1 MRVNKNDLD
10 RMRYL
15 ERELKETNTHLAK
28 VIASII
34 HNIQV
39 NNTVYVVTEEGSW
52 DYEDTLLTEIYASY
66 EEALKRYNNLKKTAQ
81 DDMKEWDDES
91 GMTVENEQ
99 IDQDAESAEF
109 QIYQDGD
116 YTRFHD
122 TITITR
128 KEVLEN
134 ADTVQ
139 MYI

>member
-39 NNTVYVVTEEGSW
+39 NNTVYIITEEGSW
-52 DYEDTLLTEIYASY
+52 DYEDILHTEVYASY
-66 EEALKRYNNLKKTAQ
+66 EEALKSYNNLKKTAQ
-81 DDMKEWDDES
+81 ADMKEWDDES

-99 IDQDAESAEF
+99 IDQDTESAEF

-116 YTRFHD
+116 YSRFHD

-134 ADTVQ
+134 A
-139 MYI
+139 

>member
-34 HNIQV
+34 HNVQV
-39 NNTVYVVTEEGSW
+39 NNTVYIITEEGSW
-52 DYEDTLLTEIYASY
+52 DYENTLHTEVYSSF
-66 EEALKRYNNLKKTAQ
+66 EEALKSYSNLKSAAQ
-81 DDMKEWDDES
+81 IDMKEWLSEPDI
-91 GMTVENEQ
+91 VEDEQ
-99 IDQDAESAEF
+99 IDRDTEQAEF
-109 QIYQDGD
+109 QIYQEGD
-116 YTRFHD
+116 YTRYHD

-134 ADTVQ
+134 V
-139 MYI
+139 

>member
-15 ERELKETNTHLAK
+15 ERELKEINTHLAK

-66 EEALKRYNNLKKTAQ
+66 EEALKRYNSLKKTAQ
-81 DDMKEWDDES
+81 DDMREWDDES

-116 YTRFHD
+116 YARFHD
-122 TITITR
+122 NITITR

-134 ADTVQ
+134 A
-139 MYI
+139 

>member
-66 EEALKRYNNLKKTAQ
+66 EEALKRYNSLKRTAQ
-81 DDMKEWDDES
+81 ADMREWDDDS
-91 GMTVENEQ
+91 GMTVEDEQ
-99 IDQDAESAEF
+99 IDQDAESAKF

-122 TITITR
+122 TIIITR

>member
-39 NNTVYVVTEEGSW
+39 NNAVYVVTEEGSW

-81 DDMKEWDDES
+81 ADMKEWDNDS
-91 GMTVENEQ
+91 DMTVENEQ

-122 TITITR
+122 TIIITR

-134 ADTVQ
+134 A
-139 MYI
+139 

>member
-15 ERELKETNTHLAK
+15 ERELKEINTHLAK

-39 NNTVYVVTEEGSW
+39 NNTVYIITEEGSW
-52 DYEDTLLTEIYASY
+52 DYEDTLHTEVYASY
-66 EEALKRYNNLKKTAQ
+66 EEALKSYNNLKKTAQ
-81 DDMKEWDDES
+81 ADMKEWDDES

-99 IDQDAESAEF
+99 IDQDTESAEF

-116 YTRFHD
+116 YARFHD
-122 TITITR
+122 NITITR

-134 ADTVQ
+134 A
-139 MYI
+139 

>member
-66 EEALKRYNNLKKTAQ
+66 EEALKRYNSLKRTAQ

-122 TITITR
+122 TIIITR

>member
-39 NNTVYVVTEEGSW
+39 NNAVYVVTEEGSW

-66 EEALKRYNNLKKTAQ
+66 EEALKRYNSLKKTAQ
-81 DDMKEWDDES
+81 ADMKEWDDES

-109 QIYQDGD
+109 QTYEDGD
-116 YTRFHD
+116 FTRFHD
-122 TITITR
+122 TITITK

-134 ADTVQ
+134 GV
-139 MYI
+139 

>member
-39 NNTVYVVTEEGSW
+39 NNAVYVVTEEGSW

-66 EEALKRYNNLKKTAQ
+66 EEALKRYNNLKRTAQ
-81 DDMKEWDDES
+81 ADMKEWDNDS
-91 GMTVENEQ
+91 DMTVENEQ

-122 TITITR
+122 TIIITR

-134 ADTVQ
+134 A
-139 MYI
+139 

>member
-66 EEALKRYNNLKKTAQ
+66 EEALKRYNSLKKTAQ
-81 DDMKEWDDES
+81 DDMREWDDGS
-91 GMTVENEQ
+91 DMTVENEQ
-99 IDQDAESAEF
+99 IDQDTESAEF

-116 YTRFHD
+116 YSRFHD

-134 ADTVQ
+134 A
-139 MYI
+139 

>member
-10 RMRYL
+10 RMRYV

-52 DYEDTLLTEIYASY
+52 DYEDTLLTEVYSSF
-66 EEALKRYNNLKKTAQ
+66 EEALKRYNSLKKTAQ
-81 DDMKEWDDES
+81 DDMKEWDDDS
-91 GMTVENEQ
+91 GMTVEDEQ

-122 TITITR
+122 AITITR
-128 KEVLEN
+128 KEVR
-134 ADTVQ
+134 
-139 MYI
+139 

>member
-66 EEALKRYNNLKKTAQ
+66 EEALKRYNNLKRTAQ
-81 DDMKEWDDES
+81 TDMKEWDDES

-122 TITITR
+122 TIIITR

>member
-10 RMRYL
+10 RMKYL

-34 HNIQV
+34 HNVQV
-39 NNTVYVVTEEGSW
+39 NNSVYVITEEGSW
-52 DYEDTLLTEIYASY
+52 DYENTLLTEIYASY
-66 EEALKRYNNLKKTAQ
+66 EEALKRYNSLKKTAQ

>member
-52 DYEDTLLTEIYASY
+52 DYEDTLLTEVYSSF
-66 EEALKRYNNLKKTAQ
+66 EEALKSYNNLKKIAQ
-81 DDMKEWDDES
+81 DDMKEWDD
-91 GMTVENEQ
+91 GADMTVEDEQ

-116 YTRFHD
+116 YSRFHD

-134 ADTVQ
+134 A
-139 MYI
+139 

>member
-15 ERELKETNTHLAK
+15 ERELKEINTHLAK

-34 HNIQV
+34 HNVQV
-39 NNTVYVVTEEGSW
+39 NNTVYIITEEGSW
-52 DYEDTLLTEIYASY
+52 DYEDTLHTEVYSSF
-66 EEALKRYNNLKKTAQ
+66 EEALKSYNNLKSTAQ
-81 DDMKEWDDES
+81 ADMREWLSEPDIAED
-91 GMTVENEQ
+91 EQ
-99 IDQDAESAEF
+99 IDRDTEQAEF
-109 QIYQDGD
+109 QIYQEGD

-134 ADTVQ
+134 A
-139 MYI
+139 

>member
-66 EEALKRYNNLKKTAQ
+66 EEALKRYNSLKRTAQ
-81 DDMKEWDDES
+81 ADMKEWDDDS

-122 TITITR
+122 TIIITR

-134 ADTVQ
+134 A
-139 MYI
+139 

>member
-34 HNIQV
+34 HNVQV
-39 NNTVYVVTEEGSW
+39 NNTVYIITEEGSW
-52 DYEDTLLTEIYASY
+52 DYENTLHTEVYSSF
-66 EEALKRYNNLKKTAQ
+66 EEALKSYNNLKSAAQ
-81 DDMKEWDDES
+81 LDIREWLSEPDI
-91 GMTVENEQ
+91 VEDEQ
-99 IDQDAESAEF
+99 IDRDTEQAEF
-109 QIYQDGD
+109 QIYQEGD
-116 YTRFHD
+116 YTRYHD

-134 ADTVQ
+134 A
-139 MYI
+139 

>member
-66 EEALKRYNNLKKTAQ
+66 EEALKRYNNLKRTAQ
-81 DDMKEWDDES
+81 TDMKEWDDES

>member
-15 ERELKETNTHLAK
+15 ERELKETNMHLAK

-52 DYEDTLLTEIYASY
+52 DYEDTLLTEVYASY

-81 DDMKEWDDES
+81 DDMKEWDD
-91 GMTVENEQ
+91 GADMTVEDEQ
-99 IDQDAESAEF
+99 IDQDTESAEF

-116 YTRFHD
+116 YSRFHD

-134 ADTVQ
+134 A
-139 MYI
+139 

>member
-81 DDMKEWDDES
+81 ADMKEWDDDS

-109 QIYQDGD
+109 RIYQDGD

-134 ADTVQ
+134 AL
-139 MYI
+139 

>member
-34 HNIQV
+34 HNVQV
-39 NNTVYVVTEEGSW
+39 NNTVYIITEEGSW
-52 DYEDTLLTEIYASY
+52 DYENTLHTEVYSSF
-66 EEALKRYNNLKKTAQ
+66 EEALKSFNNLKSTAQ
-81 DDMKEWDDES
+81 MDMREWLSEPDI
-91 GMTVENEQ
+91 VEDEQ
-99 IDQDAESAEF
+99 IDRDTEQAEF
-109 QIYQDGD
+109 QIYQEGD
-116 YTRFHD
+116 YTRYHD

-134 ADTVQ
+134 A
-139 MYI
+139 

>member
-66 EEALKRYNNLKKTAQ
+66 EEALKRYNSLKRTAQ
-81 DDMKEWDDES
+81 ADMREWDDDS

-99 IDQDAESAEF
+99 IDQDAESAKF

-116 YTRFHD
+116 
-122 TITITR
+122 
-128 KEVLEN
+128 N
-134 ADTVQ
+134 
-139 MYI
+139 

>member
-10 RMRYL
+10 RMRYV

-52 DYEDTLLTEIYASY
+52 DYEDTLLTEVYASY
-66 EEALKRYNNLKKTAQ
+66 EEALKRYNSLKKTAQ
-81 DDMKEWDDES
+81 DDMREWDDDS
-91 GMTVENEQ
+91 GMTVEDEQ

-116 YTRFHD
+116 YSRFHD

-134 ADTVQ
+134 A
-139 MYI
+139 

>member
-39 NNTVYVVTEEGSW
+39 NNAVYVVTEEGSW

-81 DDMKEWDDES
+81 ADMKEWDDDS
-91 GMTVENEQ
+91 DMTVENEQ

-122 TITITR
+122 TIIITR

-134 ADTVQ
+134 A
-139 MYI
+139 

>member
-66 EEALKRYNNLKKTAQ
+66 EEALKRYNNLKRTAQ
-81 DDMKEWDDES
+81 ADMKEWDDDS

-99 IDQDAESAEF
+99 IDQDAENAEF

-116 YTRFHD
+116 YSRFHD

-134 ADTVQ
+134 A
-139 MYI
+139 

>member
-52 DYEDTLLTEIYASY
+52 DYEDTLLTEVYASY
-66 EEALKRYNNLKKTAQ
+66 EEALKRYNSLKKTAQ

-134 ADTVQ
+134 A
-139 MYI
+139 

>member
-15 ERELKETNTHLAK
+15 ERELKEINTHLAK

-39 NNTVYVVTEEGSW
+39 NNTVYIITEEGSW
-52 DYEDTLLTEIYASY
+52 DYEDTLHTEIYASY
-66 EEALKRYNNLKKTAQ
+66 EEALKRYNSLKKTAQ
-81 DDMKEWDDES
+81 ADMKEWDDES
-91 GMTVENEQ
+91 GMTIENEQ
-99 IDQDAESAEF
+99 IDQDTESAEF

-116 YTRFHD
+116 YSRFHD

-134 ADTVQ
+134 A
-139 MYI
+139 

>member
-52 DYEDTLLTEIYASY
+52 DYEDTLLTEVYSSF

-81 DDMKEWDDES
+81 DDMKEWDDDS
-91 GMTVENEQ
+91 GMTVEDEQ

-122 TITITR
+122 AITITR

-134 ADTVQ
+134 A
-139 MYI
+139 

>member
-66 EEALKRYNNLKKTAQ
+66 EEALKRYNSLKRTAQ
-81 DDMKEWDDES
+81 ADMREWDDDS

-99 IDQDAESAEF
+99 IDQDAESAKF

-122 TITITR
+122 TIIITR

>member
-66 EEALKRYNNLKKTAQ
+66 EEALKRYNNLKRTAQ
-81 DDMKEWDDES
+81 ADMKEWDDDS

-99 IDQDAESAEF
+99 IDQDAESAKF

-122 TITITR
+122 TIIITR
-128 KEVLEN
+128 MEVLEN

>member
-34 HNIQV
+34 HNVQV
-39 NNTVYVVTEEGSW
+39 NNTVYIITEEGSW
-52 DYEDTLLTEIYASY
+52 DYEDTLHTEVYSSF
-66 EEALKRYNNLKKTAQ
+66 EEALKSYNNLKSTAQ
-81 DDMKEWDDES
+81 ADMREWLSEPDI
-91 GMTVENEQ
+91 VEDEQ
-99 IDQDAESAEF
+99 IDRDTEQAEF
-109 QIYQDGD
+109 QIYQEGD

-134 ADTVQ
+134 A
-139 MYI
+139 

>member
-52 DYEDTLLTEIYASY
+52 DYEDTLLTEVYASY
-66 EEALKRYNNLKKTAQ
+66 EEALKRYNSLKKTAQ
-81 DDMKEWDDES
+81 DDMREWDDDS
-91 GMTVENEQ
+91 GMTVEDEQ

-116 YTRFHD
+116 YSRFHD

-134 ADTVQ
+134 A
-139 MYI
+139 